1 MFVEFT
7 ALFDK
12 DQSPADIELEKLGID
27 RPYEFQEDIVWIDID
42 QIESFN
48 RSTHEEFITVWMRS
62 GHSSMVKT
70 TITKLKSMIDNR
82 IKK

>member
-48 RSTHEEFITVWMRS
+48 RSTHEGFITVWMRS